1 MGNMNTVDFVL
12 PVIPPFRLDLT
23 VWALRRRQKNTI
35 DQWDGFKYSR
45 VIVIDDMPVKMTI
58 TQSGEADKLELRI
71 VLQSQT
77 TLSSEAQEHAKLL
90 VQKMLG
96 LNVDLQPFYLLA
108 ENNDVIKPLVV
119 QFVGVKP
126 PLFPSVFEALINSIA
141 CQQVSLDVG
150 ILVLN
155 RLADNFGLKIADS
168 GKTLHSFPRPED
180 LLDVPEEAIRKLGY
194 SHQKA
199 RFIKGLAYGVVSGD
213 IDLEHLETAGNEQ
226 AISYLSAIHG
236 IGRWSAEYTLLRGLG
251 RLDILPG
258 DDVGAQKNLQQLL
271 TLEERPN
278 YDQIR
283 QLTKIWDPYSGLI
296 YFHLLLEKLHVK
308 GLV

>member
-1 MGNMNTVDFVL
+1 METVDFIL
-12 PVIPPFRLDLT
+12 PVILPFRLDLT

-35 DQWDGFKYSR
+35 DQWDGYQYTR
-45 VIVIDDMPVKMTI
+45 VIVFDNRPVKMTI
-58 TQSGEADKLELRI
+58 TQSEAADKLQLHI
-71 VLQSQT
+71 VLRSQT
-77 TLSSEAQEHAKLL
+77 ALSSEVQEHAKLL
-90 VQKMLG
+90 VRKMLG

-108 ENNDVIKPLVV
+108 ENDDVIKPLAA
-119 QFVGVKP
+119 QFVGIKP
-126 PLFPSVFEALINSIA
+126 PRFLSVFEALINSIA

-155 RLADNFGLKIADS
+155 RLADNFGLKITDS
-168 GKTLHSFPRPED
+168 GKTLYAFPRPED
-180 LLDVPEEAIRKLGY
+180 LLDVPEESIKKLGY
-194 SHQKA
+194 SYQKV

-213 IDLEHLETAGNEQ
+213 IDLKHLESAGNEQ
-226 AISYLSAIHG
+226 AVAYLSAIHG

-271 TLEERPN
+271 SLNDRPDYN
-278 YDQIR
+278 EIK
-283 QLTKIWDPYSGLI
+283 QLAKAWNPFAGLI
-296 YFHLLLEKLHVK
+296 YFHLLLDKLHVK

>member
-1 MGNMNTVDFVL
+1 MDTVDFIL
-12 PVIPPFRLDLT
+12 PVILPFRLDLT

-35 DQWDGFKYSR
+35 DQWDGYQYTR
-45 VIVIDDMPVKMTI
+45 VIVFDNRPVKMTI
-58 TQSGEADKLELRI
+58 TQSRAADKLQLHI

-77 TLSSEAQEHAKLL
+77 ALSIDVQEHAKFL
-90 VQKMLG
+90 VQNMLG
-96 LNVDLQPFYLLA
+96 LNINLQPFYLLA
-108 ENNDVIKPLVV
+108 ENDDVLNPLAT
-119 QFVGVKP
+119 QFMGVKP
-126 PLFPSVFEALINSIA
+126 PRFLSVFEALINSIA

-150 ILVLN
+150 VLVLN
-155 RLADNFGLKIADS
+155 RLAENFGLKFADS
-168 GKTLHSFPRPED
+168 GTTLYTFPRPED
-180 LLDVPEEAIRKLGY
+180 LLDVSEEDIKKLGY
-194 SHQKA
+194 SYQKA

-213 IDLEHLETAGNEQ
+213 IDLEHLEIAGNEQ
-226 AISYLSAIHG
+226 ASSYLSAIHG

-283 QLTKIWDPYSGLI
+283 ELTKIWDPYEGLI
-296 YFHLLLEKLHVK
+296 YFHMLLEKLHVK

>member
-1 MGNMNTVDFVL
+1 MATVRFAL

-35 DQWDGFKYSR
+35 DQWDGHQYTR
-45 VIVIDDMPVKMTI
+45 VIVLDNTPVKMTI
-58 TQSGEADKLELRI
+58 TQSGAADKLQLHI

-77 TLSSEAQEHAKLL
+77 ALSSDVQEHAKLL
-90 VQKMLG
+90 IQKALG
-96 LNVDLQPFYLLA
+96 LNVDLRPFYLLA
-108 ENNDVIKPLVV
+108 ENDAALNPLVA
-119 QFVGVKP
+119 QFMGVKP
-126 PLFPSVFEALINSIA
+126 PRFPSVFEALINSIA

-168 GKTLHSFPRPED
+168 GKTLYAFPRPED
-180 LLDVPEEAIRKLGY
+180 LLDVPEEAIKKLGY
-194 SHQKA
+194 SYQKA
-199 RFIKGLAYGVVSGD
+199 RFIKGLAYGVASGD

-236 IGRWSAEYTLLRGLG
+236 IGRWSAEYSLLRGLG

-271 TLEERPN
+271 ALEERPN
-278 YDQIR
+278 YDQIKE
-283 QLTKIWDPYSGLI
+283 LTKRWQPYAGLI
-296 YFHLLLEKLHVK
+296 YFHMLLEKLHAK